1 MFWFHLNVDQ
11 MWEIPNDLIGHK
23 MIQNAGLDG
32 PLAYSGGFFLPS
44 ERSEIL
50 DSNMLDG

>member
-11 MWEIPNDLIGHK
+11 MEIPNNLVGHK

-32 PLAYSGGFFLPS
+32 PSAYSGGFFLLS

-50 DSNMLDG
+50 DSNMLD